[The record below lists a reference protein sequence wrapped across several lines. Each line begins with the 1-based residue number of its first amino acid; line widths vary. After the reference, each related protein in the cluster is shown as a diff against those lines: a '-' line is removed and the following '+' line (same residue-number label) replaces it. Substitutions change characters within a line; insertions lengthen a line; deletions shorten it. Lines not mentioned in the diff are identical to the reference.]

1 MPTPPT
7 GLLIIR
13 AWVEAGSAEPLRAQ
27 IRVTRDISTGIE
39 QSLTLVETDA
49 VGDLV
54 EAWLQSVLGGATLS
68 LVPPND

>member
-27 IRVTRDISTGIE
+27 IRVTKDISTGIE
-39 QSLTLVETDA
+39 QSLTLVQTDA

-54 EAWLQSVLGGATLS
+54 EAWLHGILGAATLIAGPS
-68 LVPPND
+68 